1 VNLLFLVEGDK
12 TEPKVY
18 RAWLKYL
25 FPKLIFVLRP
35 EDMTTNTCRIIGGGG
50 YPNVFN
56 RLETCL
62 KDIKDFNNVDHFF
75 ICIDSEEET
84 YSDRFDEIKAKYD
97 TFSLSL
103 QIDALKTKTHIIVQ
117 NCCIETWALGNAEI
131 PANHTL
137 VNDSTILSDFKAYY
151 NILLDDPENMY
162 GYPPNNPF
170 ATKARFHHRYL
181 VEYLDAFGIRY
192 KKKDP
197 KVVANGAYFESLRN
211 RCNSTN
217 HLPSFKILLEALAS
231 LNSGQL

>member
-35 EDMTTNTCRIIGGGG
+35 EDMSTNTCRIIGGGG

-62 KDIKDFNNVDHFF
+62 KDIKDFDNVDHFF

-84 YSDRFDEIKAKYD
+84 YSDRFDEIKAKFES
-97 TFSLSL
+97 FSLSH
-103 QIDALKTKTHIIVQ
+103 QIDASKTKTHIIVQ
-117 NCCIETWALGNAEI
+117 NCCIETWAFGNTEI

-137 VNDSTILSDFKAYY
+137 VNDSIILNDFQAYY
-151 NILLDDPENMY
+151 NILLDDPESMQ
-162 GYPPNNPF
+162 GYPPNYSF
-170 ATKARFHHRYL
+170 ATKASFHHLYL
-181 VEYLDAFGIRY
+181 CEYLKAFG
-192 KKKDP
+192 
-197 KVVANGAYFESLRN
+197 KVYRKNKPEVFANGEYFESLKN
-211 RCNSTN
+211 RCDSTN
-217 HLPSFKILLEALAS
+217 HLPSFKILLDALTS
-231 LNSGQL
+231 LNSSQL